1 MSEVVI
7 DASAALAV
15 IVTSQATASARAFF
29 VEHQADAY
37 IAPHI
42 FSWEM
47 VNALNRL
54 VRRGAMTPA
63 ANIEARAGLMLLD
76 IGIVDAVAPERI
88 SAIGERALAL
98 AIRPFDMAY
107 LDLAVERQCALASRD
122 GPLLAV
128 ACKYVPCFDLRG
140 ELPS

>member
-15 IVTSQATASARAFF
+15 IVTSQATAPARAFF
-29 VEHQADAY
+29 VDHHADAY

-47 VNALNRL
+47 INALNRL

-63 ANIEARAGLMLLD
+63 ASVEARASLTLLEID
-76 IGIVDAVAPERI
+76 AVDAVAPELI
-88 SAIGERALAL
+88 FAIGDRASLL

-128 ACKYVPCFDLRG
+128 ARKYVQCFDLRG